1 VKNKNSKIMNEKQIE
16 ELMKVK
22 IEELEHLLEK
32 RREAVL
38 NDIKVKPGD
47 VIISSKGNF
56 LGIVDIRVTDWETRL
71 SRLLDEDPVRVII
84 SYFCLGNDKLWKDEI
99 SMFPKEL
106 ANLKRIGTFTYNKDT
121 LVLESLNIVN
131 R

>member
-1 VKNKNSKIMNEKQIE
+1 MDEKQIE

-38 NDIKVKPGD
+38 KNCSIKSGD
-47 VIISSKGNF
+47 VVISNNGKL
-56 LGIVDIRVTDWETRL
+56 LGIVDIRVGDWDTRISKLLSEDPLCIIIDYFYLGYDKLSKNDISISPKEL
-71 SRLLDEDPVRVII
+71 SRLKRV
-84 SYFCLGNDKLWKDEI
+84 
-99 SMFPKEL
+99 
-106 ANLKRIGTFTYNKDT
+106 GTFTYNKDT

-131 R
+131 KDTDEK

>member
-1 VKNKNSKIMNEKQIE
+1 MNEKQIE

-38 NDIKVKPGD
+38 ESIEIKPGD
-47 VIISSKGNF
+47 VVISDKGRF
-56 LGIVDIRVTDWETRL
+56 LGIVDIRIGDWDTRVGK
-71 SRLLDEDPVRVII
+71 LLEENSLCVVID
-84 SYFCLGNDKLWKDEI
+84 YDKLSENGMSI
-99 SMFPKEL
+99 STKEL
-106 ANLKRIGTFTYNKDT
+106 GCLKRVGTFTYNKDT
-121 LVLESLNIVN
+121 LELESLNIVN

>member
-1 VKNKNSKIMNEKQIE
+1 MNEKQIE

-32 RREAVL
+32 RREVAL
-38 NDIKVKPGD
+38 KDCKIKLGD
-47 VIISSKGNF
+47 VVISSEGLF
-56 LGIVDIRVTDWETRL
+56 LGISDIRVTDWDTRVDK
-71 SRLLDEDPVRVII
+71 LLEEDSLRVII
-84 SYFCLGNDKLWKDEI
+84 SYFYLGYNKLSKNEVSVTI
-99 SMFPKEL
+99 KEL
-106 ANLKRIGTFTYNKDT
+106 ANLKCVGTFTYNKDT

>member
-1 VKNKNSKIMNEKQIE
+1 MNEKQIE

-38 NDIKVKPGD
+38 KSIEIKPGD
-47 VIISSKGNF
+47 VIISSEGLF
-56 LGIVDIRVTDWETRL
+56 LGIADIRIGDWDTR
-71 SRLLDEDPVRVII
+71 V
-84 SYFCLGNDKLWKDEI
+84 DKLLEEDSLRIIIDYFYLGYNKLSKN
-99 SMFPKEL
+99 SMLMSTKEL
-106 ANLKRIGTFTYNKDT
+106 GCLKRVGTFTYNKDT
-121 LVLESLNIVN
+121 LVLESLNIVVN

>member
-1 VKNKNSKIMNEKQIE
+1 MNEKQIE

-32 RREAVL
+32 RREAAL
-38 NDIKVKPGD
+38 KDCKIKPGD
-47 VIISSKGNF
+47 VVISSEGLF
-56 LGIVDIRVTDWETRL
+56 LGISDIRVTDWDTRVDK
-71 SRLLDEDPVRVII
+71 LLEEDSLRVII
-84 SYFCLGNDKLWKDEI
+84 SYFYLGYNKLSKNEVSVTI
-99 SMFPKEL
+99 KEL
-106 ANLKRIGTFTYNKDT
+106 GRLKCVGTFTYNKDT

>member
-1 VKNKNSKIMNEKQIE
+1 MNEKQIE

>member
-1 VKNKNSKIMNEKQIE
+1 MNEKQIE

-32 RREAVL
+32 RREAAL
-38 NDIKVKPGD
+38 KNLEVKPGD
-47 VIISSKGNF
+47 VIISSEGLF
-56 LGIVDIRVTDWETRL
+56 LGIVDIRVTDWDTRVEK
-71 SRLLDEDPVRVII
+71 LLEEDSLRVII
-84 SYFCLGNDKLWKDEI
+84 SYFYLGYNKLSKNEVSVTI
-99 SMFPKEL
+99 KEL
-106 ANLKRIGTFTYNKDT
+106 ASLKCVGTFTYNKDT

>member
-1 VKNKNSKIMNEKQIE
+1 MNEKQIE

-32 RREAVL
+32 RREAVF
-38 NDIKVKPGD
+38 NDLKVKPGD
-47 VIISSKGNF
+47 VIISSEGIF
-56 LGIVDIRVTDWETRL
+56 LGIVDIRVTDWDTRVEK
-71 SRLLDEDPVRVII
+71 LLEEDSLRVII
-84 SYFCLGNDKLWKDEI
+84 SYFYLGYNKLSKNEVSVTI
-99 SMFPKEL
+99 KEL
-106 ANLKRIGTFTYNKDT
+106 ASLKCVGTFTYNKDT

>member
-1 VKNKNSKIMNEKQIE
+1 MNEKQIE

-106 ANLKRIGTFTYNKDT
+106 ANLKCVGTFTYNKDT